1 MNTIKDLACD
11 ELREDL
17 NNLRD
22 LELGSKEYEVAV
34 EGITKLMAKVIET
47 EKFESEAK
55 REAENQEKDRALK
68 QKQMKQERIDRWIG
82 FAVTLIGIGVPAAV
96 TIWGSNK
103 SWAFEKD
110 DTVVSTPGK
119 KFMDRLF
126 SRK

>member
-34 EGITKLMAKVIET
+34 EGITKLTDRVIEI
-47 EKFESEAK
+47 ERLESEAK

-68 QKQMKQERIDRWIG
+68 QKQMKQERVDRWIG
-82 FAVTLIGIGVPAAV
+82 FGVTVLGIAIPAVITV
-96 TIWGSNK
+96 WGANNA
-103 SWAFEKD
+103 WAFEKD
-110 DTVVSTPGK
+110 DTVTSMPGK
-119 KFMDRLF
+119 RFMDRLF
-126 SRK
+126 SKK